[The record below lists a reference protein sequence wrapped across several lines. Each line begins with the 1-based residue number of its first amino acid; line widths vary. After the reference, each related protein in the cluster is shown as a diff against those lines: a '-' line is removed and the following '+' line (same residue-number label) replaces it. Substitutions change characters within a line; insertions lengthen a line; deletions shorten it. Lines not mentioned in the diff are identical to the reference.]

1 MLEAVLPL
9 MPRELHVPY
18 SGFLSYHNEVRKLAR
33 VVKQVA
39 ANGANVLALALR
51 DRARAVDREVCAT
64 RRAAADAADAV
75 TADGRDAVGAVLD
88 RRVLRA
94 AAREARRRRREIVQ
108 ANGAGEAGL

>member
-1 MLEAVLPL
+1 MARVAQRVAAVLGDDEAAL
-9 MPRELHVPY
+9 
-18 SGFLSYHNEVRKLAR
+18 
-33 VVKQVA
+33 A

-88 RRVLRA
+88 R
-94 AAREARRRRREIVQ
+94 
-108 ANGAGEAGL
+108 